1 MPAARNPDPHDE
13 PDLYQ
18 TLGVSSVA
26 SSTEIRRA
34 YRTLITK
41 QHPDKGGDAAKFA
54 VIQRAYDVLS
64 ETESR
69 NRYDQTG
76 VVEKSV
82 EDELLDSFG
91 GGAFRDR
98 GAEDVASKKTLEEA
112 LTVTQ
117 QQHNESHSAG
127 FEAWQRSRG
136 TGMNKT
142 IGVEDIIE
150 TYGVV
155 KGSYDEITLPKIRA
169 FRVDRMSD
177 DAAGGNKSSDGKSS
191 SGAKFSLSSEPIP
204 STLEWGQVLLHIRA
218 SPVNPA
224 DLAPGTGAEAGSSLV
239 DGIARKG
246 SFTLGDVNIANAP
259 KPTNLPAAGA
269 DFVAV
274 VLKTGAGVKTL
285 AEGDW
290 VMPRH
295 PSLGAWRSL
304 FCAKEKDLR
313 KIAPELMQIENC
325 AMLREFCVAYRLLED
340 AGDLLR
346 PGDAVIVDGASGAIG
361 GVVVQLCALLKMR
374 AVAVVRPVDLI
385 RDTNANAEAYGAMG
399 ETEKEK
405 VLANAMNDSTLRTTV
420 TSLFAKT
427 HDRLKRYGAA
437 EVLLDEG
444 DLRTALER
452 RRFFAR
458 PKLALDCIGGAAAAR
473 VAHALQDS
481 GRLVVFGCMSGRAV
495 TLPWTTLVARGL
507 TAKGF
512 SLRKWMDAASDA
524 KIEKMFQ
531 VVAKLVNANKLAID
545 HCEYELSSEFQEA
558 MEHSR
563 EGRREVKIVLRVD
576 EVGDTYE

>member
-1 MPAARNPDPHDE
+1 LSVSYPSGNLPLTVSLPSITLPLPFPCSSLYPSLALPLPFPYPSLPFEKSLPLKNPTKTISNTPTKAATRRSSRLSNGKYFPFTTFPQLIAHTR
-13 PDLYQ
+13 L
-18 TLGVSSVA
+18 TLSFLSH
-26 SSTEIRRA
+26 S
-34 YRTLITK
+34 
-41 QHPDKGGDAAKFA
+41 
-54 VIQRAYDVLS
+54 AYDVLS

-304 FCAKEKDLR
+304 FWYVCQAF
-313 KIAPELMQIENC
+313 PN
-325 AMLREFCVAYRLLED
+325 
-340 AGDLLR
+340 
-346 PGDAVIVDGASGAIG
+346 P
-361 GVVVQLCALLKMR
+361 
-374 AVAVVRPVDLI
+374 PH
-385 RDTNANAEAYGAMG
+385 T
-399 ETEKEK
+399 
-405 VLANAMNDSTLRTTV
+405 VL
-420 TSLFAKT
+420 SL
-427 HDRLKRYGAA
+427 
-437 EVLLDEG
+437 
-444 DLRTALER
+444 
-452 RRFFAR
+452 
-458 PKLALDCIGGAAAAR
+458 
-473 VAHALQDS
+473 S
-481 GRLVVFGCMSGRAV
+481 
-495 TLPWTTLVARGL
+495 W
-507 TAKGF
+507 
-512 SLRKWMDAASDA
+512 
-524 KIEKMFQ
+524 
-531 VVAKLVNANKLAID
+531 
-545 HCEYELSSEFQEA
+545 
-558 MEHSR
+558 
-563 EGRREVKIVLRVD
+563 
-576 EVGDTYE
+576 